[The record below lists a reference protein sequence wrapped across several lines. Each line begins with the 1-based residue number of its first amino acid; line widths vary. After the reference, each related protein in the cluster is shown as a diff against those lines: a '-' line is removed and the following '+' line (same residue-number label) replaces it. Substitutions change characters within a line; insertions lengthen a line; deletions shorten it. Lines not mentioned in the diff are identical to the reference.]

1 MFIGTSFLWAASK
14 YRRRLCFWGDYMEEM
29 LQEYITEH
37 QKVKQRLEEVR
48 KQLRK
53 KRTMELMKRC
63 ATLEEISADLWAV
76 IKALE
81 YKKYGI

>member
-1 MFIGTSFLWAASK
+1 MVPPFYGAASK

-53 KRTMELMKRC
+53 KRTMDLMKRC
-63 ATLEEISADLWAV
+63 ATLEEISADLFVV
-76 IKALE
+76 IRELKN
-81 YKKYGI
+81 KVKGG